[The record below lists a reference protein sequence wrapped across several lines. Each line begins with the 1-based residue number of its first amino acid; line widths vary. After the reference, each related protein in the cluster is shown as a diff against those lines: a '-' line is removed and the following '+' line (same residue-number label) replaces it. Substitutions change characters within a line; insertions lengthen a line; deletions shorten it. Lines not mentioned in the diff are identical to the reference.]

1 MQINELRRS
10 LKKPPA
16 MKTFFAVVNALIL
29 CSTLASMGRME
40 NHRAIANPQPEKEQS
55 KKVDDWL
62 IAANSGFAFKL
73 YGQVL
78 KQRGGENVFI
88 SPASI
93 MLALA
98 MTYNGAEGE
107 TRKAM
112 ADALEVDSMSP
123 EEVNRAFADLRS
135 TLANAD
141 PKLQLRIANSL
152 WAKNSFTPKPTFIQR
167 SKEYYAAEVASLD
180 FASPAAPATI
190 NSWVKRNTEGRIEGV
205 VDRIKP
211 ETILFL
217 INAIYFKGQWQVS
230 FEKEKTKDD
239 MFRLADGRQKKLP
252 MMFQSRKYL
261 YHKDEDFQ
269 AVALPY
275 GNGRMSMYVFLPN
288 ESSTLDQ
295 FERKLTRENWENWMR
310 GFRLAPGD
318 LTLPRFKIEY
328 EVDLNDMLKALGM
341 GEAFDP
347 LRANFSGIA
356 ELNSGRIYLSKVRH
370 KAFAE
375 VNEEGTVA
383 AAATAVEGVL
393 TSVQQPQEPFIM
405 KVDRP
410 FFFAIRD
417 NSSGIVLFMGSVANP
432 G

>member
-1 MQINELRRS
+1 
-10 LKKPPA
+10 

-167 SKEYYAAEVASLD
+167 SKEYYA
-180 FASPAAPATI
+180 
-190 NSWVKRNTEGRIEGV
+190 
-205 VDRIKP
+205 
-211 ETILFL
+211 
-217 INAIYFKGQWQVS
+217 
-230 FEKEKTKDD
+230 
-239 MFRLADGRQKKLP
+239 
-252 MMFQSRKYL
+252 
-261 YHKDEDFQ
+261 
-269 AVALPY
+269 
-275 GNGRMSMYVFLPN
+275 
-288 ESSTLDQ
+288 
-295 FERKLTRENWENWMR
+295 
-310 GFRLAPGD
+310 
-318 LTLPRFKIEY
+318 
-328 EVDLNDMLKALGM
+328 
-341 GEAFDP
+341 
-347 LRANFSGIA
+347 
-356 ELNSGRIYLSKVRH
+356 
-370 KAFAE
+370 
-375 VNEEGTVA
+375 
-383 AAATAVEGVL
+383 
-393 TSVQQPQEPFIM
+393 
-405 KVDRP
+405 
-410 FFFAIRD
+410 
-417 NSSGIVLFMGSVANP
+417 
-432 G
+432 